1 MITSIIL
8 PALLLALGLID
19 PSIPPRVPFN
29 NNSTPRFNPNNIRYF
44 NPFYNNKFI
53 NTTSNIK
60 YTSKTTYFYNI
71 YIFINYIKD
80 II

>member
-1 MITSIIL
+1 MITNIIL
-8 PALLLALGLID
+8 LALLLALGLVD
-19 PSIPPRVPFN
+19 PSIPPRVPY
-29 NNSTPRFNPNNIRYF
+29 NNSIPRFNSNNIRYF
-44 NPFYNNKFI
+44 NPFYNNKSI